1 MKKIPT
7 RFLLLAAI
15 LTITAACTAS
25 GVNMT
30 EKDLLHHRF
39 VLQSVDDKAYALKA
53 PAPTLSFNEGMR
65 VSGVICNN
73 FMGQGTLDGKRLTVP
88 QMASTR
94 KLCLDPE
101 LNSYEQL
108 IGKMLMNGVDME
120 YDGQIMTLRQGG
132 HTLVY
137 KLSDLVN

>member
-1 MKKIPT
+1 MKKVYL

-15 LTITAACTAS
+15 LTITAACAAS
-25 GVNMT
+25 GVKVT
-30 EKDLLHHRF
+30 EESLLHHRF
-39 VLQSVDDKAYALKA
+39 VLQSVDGQPYALKA
-53 PAPTLSFNEGMR
+53 PAPTISFNEGMH
-65 VSGVICNN
+65 VSGAVCNN
-73 FMGQGTLDGKRLTVP
+73 FMGKGELDGNKLTVP

-94 KLCLDPE
+94 KLCLDAE
-101 LNSYEQL
+101 LNRYEQL
-108 IGKMLMNGVDME
+108 IGGMLMNGVEME